1 MNALRQDRIVSKES
15 GVIAGTEIRP
25 KAPQNSCRVLFFQS
39 LASPLVLRFG
49 PRKVPRLDVSGC
61 DEGSSSHPSE
71 VSRFLYGD
79 LNMLDLRLKLQGSEN
94 AIRQMIDAF

>member
-61 DEGSSSHPSE
+61 GEGSSSHPSE
-71 VSRFLYGD
+71 VSRFLYG
-79 LNMLDLRLKLQGSEN
+79 LDLRLKLQGSEN
-94 AIRQMIDAF
+94 AIHQMIDAF